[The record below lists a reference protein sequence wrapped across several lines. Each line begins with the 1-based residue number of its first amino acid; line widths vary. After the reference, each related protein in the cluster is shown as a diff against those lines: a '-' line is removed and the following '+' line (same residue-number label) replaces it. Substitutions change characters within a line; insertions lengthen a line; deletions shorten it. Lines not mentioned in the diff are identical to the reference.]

1 MAQRGKAVEEEQK
14 GKAAEGKEMRV
25 SGEGGGSKDA
35 AKKEDRRKQL
45 SETEKPRYPRASTCP
60 GP

>member
-25 SGEGGGSKDA
+25 SGEGGGE
-35 AKKEDRRKQL
+35 AKMLLRRKTDGN
-45 SETEKPRYPRASTCP
+45 S
-60 GP
+60 

>member
-25 SGEGGGSKDA
+25 SGEGGG
-35 AKKEDRRKQL
+35 KQ
-45 SETEKPRYPRASTCP
+45 RCC
-60 GP
+60 